1 MSLSPGVTSACT
13 VGGAVVTSADIMYPL
28 VSTFLTVTRLEKN
41 DAEVKSQL
49 DLMKSQLDKIAS
61 KLKIA

>member
-13 VGGAVVTSADIMYPL
+13 VGGAVVTSAGIMYPL